1 MSITISRRLGLLV
14 AVAVIISALAVIA
27 QLFVMNNAIVRERK
41 LSVLSQVE
49 AAASLVKGLAEQ
61 AEAGRLT
68 KEEAQERAKAVLRS
82 MRYGSNE
89 YFFAYDSSGRM
100 VVHGSKPENEGKDL
114 RGIKDANGVYMHAE
128 LVDTGRR
135 GGGYV
140 SYQFPRLGQDKPVPK
155 IGYAY
160 NFAPWQWII
169 CTGVYTDDIDKV
181 FWANALNAALWS
193 ALMIVVLIGAA
204 WFLSRGLVRP
214 VRSLTS
220 AMAALAAG
228 DTKTAVP
235 GTGRFDEIGTMAKA
249 VQTFKAAMIAKIEA
263 DEAALQ
269 EMSARARRAQVLDEL
284 TRQFE
289 HNVSAMTQS
298 LSSAVSQME
307 ASAQSMSVVADQT
320 NHQSVGVASA
330 AQQTTANVQTVAA
343 ATEELSISICEIAS
357 QAADSSRIANEAVQA
372 AQQTDETV
380 QELAL
385 AAERIGTVVQLINSI
400 ASQTNLL
407 ALNATIEA
415 ARAGEAGKGFAV
427 VAMEVKDLASQTSKA
442 TEEIGAQI
450 TAIQE
455 ATQQSVNAIQNV
467 ARTIIEM
474 SRISTMIA
482 AAMEEQGAATGEISR
497 NIQEA
502 ARGTEQ
508 VTGNIVLVQQ
518 GAGETGSA
526 ANQLLGVAR
535 ELAHQT
541 SRLGQEV
548 STFMSGIKA
557 A

>member
-1 MSITISRRLGLLV
+1 MSLTISRRLGLLV

-27 QLFVMNNAIVRERK
+27 QLFVMDNAIVRERK

-49 AAASLVKGLAEQ
+49 AAASLMKGLAEQ

-68 KEEAQERAKAVLRS
+68 KEEAQERAKALLRS

-100 VVHGSKPENEGKDL
+100 IVHGSKPENEGKDL
-114 RGIKDANGVYMHAE
+114 RRVKDANGVYMHAE
-128 LVDTGRR
+128 LVEAGRG

-140 SYQFPRLGQDKPVPK
+140 NYQFPRLGQDTPVPK

-169 CTGVYTDDIDKV
+169 CTGVYTDDIDEV
-181 FWANALNAALWS
+181 FWANARNAALRS
-193 ALMIVVLIGAA
+193 ALMIVVLIGVA

-235 GTGRFDEIGTMAKA
+235 GTERPDEIGTMAKT

-263 DEAALQ
+263 DEVALQ
-269 EMSARARRAQVLDEL
+269 EMSTKARRAQVLDEL

-307 ASAQSMSVVADQT
+307 VSAQSMSVVADQT

-330 AQQTTANVQTVAA
+330 AQQTTVNVQTVAA
-343 ATEELSISICEIAS
+343 ATEELSISVREIAS
-357 QAADSSRIANEAVQA
+357 QAADSSRIASEAVQA
-372 AQQTDETV
+372 ARQTDATV

-385 AAERIGTVVQLINSI
+385 AADRIGTVVQLINSI

-427 VAMEVKDLASQTSKA
+427 VAMEVKDLARQTSKA

-450 TAIQE
+450 AAIQE
-455 ATQQSVNAIQNV
+455 TTQQSVNAIQNV
-467 ARTIIEM
+467 ARTITEM

-518 GAGETGSA
+518 GAGETGTA

-541 SRLGQEV
+541 SRLGQEF
-548 STFMSGIKA
+548 SNFMSGIKA

>member
-1 MSITISRRLGLLV
+1 MT
-14 AVAVIISALAVIA
+14 VAVIISALAVIA

-41 LSVLSQVE
+41 VSVLSQAE

-68 KEEAQERAKAVLRS
+68 KEEAQERAKALLRS
-82 MRYGSNE
+82 MRYGGNE

-100 VVHGSKPENEGKDL
+100 IVHGSKPELEGKDL
-114 RGIKDANGVYMHAE
+114 RGTKDANGVYLHAE
-128 LVDTGRR
+128 LVETGRR

-160 NFAPWQWII
+160 NFGPWQWII
-169 CTGVYTDDIDKV
+169 CTGVYTDDIDEV

-193 ALMIVVLIGAA
+193 ALMIVVLIGVA
-204 WFLSRGLVRP
+204 WFLSRGLVLP
-214 VRSLTS
+214 VRSLIS

-235 GTGRFDEIGTMAKA
+235 GTERADEIGTMAKT
-249 VQTFKAAMIAKIEA
+249 VQTFKTAMIAKIEA

-269 EMSARARRAQVLDEL
+269 EMSTKARRAQLLDGL

-289 HNVSAMTQS
+289 HNVTAMTQS
-298 LSSAVSQME
+298 LSGAVSQME

-330 AQQTTANVQTVAA
+330 AQQTMANVQTVAA
-343 ATEELSISICEIAS
+343 ATEELSISIREIAS

-372 AQQTDETV
+372 ARQTDETV

-385 AAERIGTVVQLINSI
+385 AADRIGTVVQLINSI

-442 TEEIGAQI
+442 TGEIGAQI
-450 TAIQE
+450 AAIQE

-467 ARTIIEM
+467 ARTITEM